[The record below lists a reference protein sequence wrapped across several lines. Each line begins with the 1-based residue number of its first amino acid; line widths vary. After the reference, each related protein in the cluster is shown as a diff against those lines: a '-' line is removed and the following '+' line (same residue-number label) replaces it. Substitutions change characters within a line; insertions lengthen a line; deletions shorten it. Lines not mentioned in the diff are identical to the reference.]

1 MKRWTQWTRQASALC
16 LMGVVFAA
24 WAVTDLPPGYPSS
37 FDWSG
42 YVDELELSNS
52 MIIINDRQ
60 FVLSSGARLHGPKG
74 TAGTSS
80 LHKGMP
86 VGVRVD
92 ADGQTKTI
100 VELWLLP
107 DRQQD

>member
-1 MKRWTQWTRQASALC
+1 MANRFAIRAVTGALLCWYTTASANPP
-16 LMGVVFAA
+16 
-24 WAVTDLPPGYPSS
+24 LPPGYPSA

-42 YVDELELSNS
+42 LVDELELSNN

-60 FVLSSGARLHGPKG
+60 FVLARGARLHGPKG

-92 ADGQTKTI
+92 TDGQTKTI
-100 VELWLLP
+100 LELWLLP
-107 DRQQD
+107 DRQPD